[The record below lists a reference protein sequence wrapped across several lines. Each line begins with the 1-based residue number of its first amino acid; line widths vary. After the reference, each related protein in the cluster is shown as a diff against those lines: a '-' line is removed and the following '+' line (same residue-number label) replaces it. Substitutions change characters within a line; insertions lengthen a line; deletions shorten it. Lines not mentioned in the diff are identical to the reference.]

1 MQRLA
6 KKRREEPKTLASSL
20 GERSLQ
26 KLKSLDSLGMSFNI
40 DRMSKGFENIEADIE
55 RAVLVVVNQDES
67 EDEVVENEL
76 EGLCEAAGV
85 EPIVTIRQRLDRPYK
100 GTYVGTGKVEEIGLL
115 AQETKADLV
124 LIDGEVSGMQQRNLE
139 KAFDKKVIDRTQLIL
154 DIFARRARTKEG
166 MLQVELAQLTYMMP
180 KLMSVY
186 TKFERQKGGIGMRG
200 PGETKLESDRRMVRD
215 RISKL
220 KHEIEDVKRVRDQ
233 QRSSRRKHPFPFASI
248 VGYTSAGKSTL
259 MNRMAGT
266 DLLADAMPFATLD
279 PTTRKVDLPDGYSL
293 FLTDTVGFIRN
304 LPTHLVAA
312 FRSTLEEVTHSDFI
326 LHLIDVSTPAWEIQ
340 RDAVMETLQ
349 QLDAADKPSLTVFN
363 KIDALDNQHLAT
375 ELVAA
380 WPNSVAISAA
390 TGKGMEDLL
399 AAISRQVQS
408 LLGTVKALVPYSESG
423 LVQDCYDFGRVHLV
437 DYREEGIY
445 VEAELVAE
453 MRQKLERF
461 SVEL

>member
-1 MQRLA
+1 MA
-6 KKRREEPKTLASSL
+6 KGMETVEPTA
-20 GERSLQ
+20 
-26 KLKSLDSLGMSFNI
+26 
-40 DRMSKGFENIEADIE
+40 E

-67 EDEVVENEL
+67 EDEIVENEL

-85 EPIVTIRQRLDRPYK
+85 VPIAVARQRLDRPYK
-100 GTYVGTGKVEEIGLL
+100 GTFVGTGKVEEIAAI
-115 AQETKADLV
+115 AQEMEADLV
-124 LIDGEVSGMQQRNLE
+124 LMDGEVSGIQQRNLE
-139 KAFDKKVIDRTQLIL
+139 EAFGRKVVDRTQLIL

-200 PGETKLESDRRMVRD
+200 PGETKLESDRRLVRD

-233 QRSSRRKHPFPFASI
+233 HRASRRKHPFPFASI

-266 DLLADAMPFATLD
+266 ELLADAMPFATLD
-279 PTTRKVDLPDGYSL
+279 PTTRKVELPDGYAMY
-293 FLTDTVGFIRN
+293 LTDTVGFIRN

-326 LHLIDVSTPAWEIQ
+326 LHLVDISTPAWEVQ
-340 RDAVMETLQ
+340 RDAVIETLQ
-349 QLDAADKPSLTVFN
+349 QLDAADKPTLTVFN
-363 KIDALDNQHLAT
+363 KIDAVGDTHLAID
-375 ELVAA
+375 LVAQ
-380 WPNSVAISAA
+380 WPNSVAISAR
-390 TGKGMEDLL
+390 TGKGMGDLMNL
-399 AAISRQVQS
+399 IRKQVQN
-408 LLGTVKALVPYSESG
+408 LLGRVKALVPYSESG
-423 LVQDCYDFGRVHLV
+423 LVQDCYDFGRVHKV
-437 DYREEGIY
+437 EYRDEGIW

-453 MRQKLERF
+453 MRQKLAQY
-461 SVEL
+461 SVED